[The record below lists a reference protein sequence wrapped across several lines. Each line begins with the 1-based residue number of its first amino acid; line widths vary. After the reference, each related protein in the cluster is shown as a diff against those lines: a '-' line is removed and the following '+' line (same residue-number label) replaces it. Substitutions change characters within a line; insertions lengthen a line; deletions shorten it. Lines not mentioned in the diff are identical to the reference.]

1 MAAMNRGPAGAEW
14 SRQTSELMQSARAGS
29 AEALGRLL
37 EGCRAYLL
45 LVANRRLG
53 TDLQA
58 KGGASDLVQDT
69 FLEAQNDFPQF
80 RGRTHQDLL
89 NWLCG
94 ILRHNL
100 ADFCRRYRDR
110 AARQI
115 GQEQPLSTGERAGLP
130 DQFVADTP
138 APQERAI
145 AAEDA
150 EAVRRAVARLSED
163 HRRVIALR
171 HEQGRSFDDIAR
183 EMGRTAQ
190 AARKLWF
197 RALECLRQ
205 DMKGSHEPG

>member
-1 MAAMNRGPAGAEW
+1 MTRGAAGPEW
-14 SRQTSELMQSARAGS
+14 SRQTSELIRSARAGS
-29 AEALGRLL
+29 ADALGRLL

-58 KGGASDLVQDT
+58 KGGASDLVQET

-89 NWLCG
+89 NWLRG

-100 ADFCRRYRDR
+100 ADFRRRYRER
-110 AARQI
+110 PGRRVS
-115 GQEQPLSTGERAGLP
+115 QERPVDAGGPAERSNQL
-130 DQFVADTP
+130 VAETP
-138 APQERAI
+138 APQERAV
-145 AAEDA
+145 A
-150 EAVRRAVARLSED
+150 EAVRQAVARLPED
-163 HRRVIALR
+163 YRRVIALR
-171 HEQGRSFDDIAR
+171 HEQVRSFHDIAR

-190 AARKLWF
+190 AVRKLWF
-197 RALECLRQ
+197 RALERLRQ

>member
-1 MAAMNRGPAGAEW
+1 MPREASGPEW
-14 SRQTSELMQSARAGS
+14 SRQTSELIRSARAGS
-29 AEALGRLL
+29 ADALGRLL

-58 KGGASDLVQDT
+58 KGGASDLVQET

-89 NWLCG
+89 NWLRG

-115 GQEQPLSTGERAGLP
+115 GQERPLSAGERAVLP

-150 EAVRRAVARLSED
+150 EAARRAVARLPED
-163 HRRVIALR
+163 YRRVIALR
-171 HEQGRSFDDIAR
+171 HEQGRSFHDVAR
-183 EMGRTAQ
+183 EMGRTAE
-190 AARKLWF
+190 AVRKLWF
-197 RALECLRQ
+197 RALERLRQ